1 MKRTLIQFHI
11 VIFCLIFYAGKV
23 CAQNAVPA
31 VISNISEGQFSA
43 GYVYWQGTTVV
54 DAQVG
59 KWEIGPS
66 QFSANSTLLIEVE
79 ANDGGIAYFDYA
91 TESGDFASFNIDVIP
106 PAPLTL
112 QRVFSQ
118 THFFARPRSAFQRFS
133 IDLTPYRQQTIL
145 LVFNASYGQ
154 VSGNITFEARA
165 SIEDL
170 QLATCQVAPLKPLTD
185 PDAIA
190 FENGNRVNTD
200 PANFSLNTELTRL
213 TNAVANAGGNG
224 TLTSAYRPPTYQSHL
239 REVYTKQ
246 MLLANRREPE
256 CVTLKAEVQAEFS
269 GTNGHNIIQ
278 RPARRSNHSLGR
290 SFDYAITG
298 ITSAQID
305 SLANGCGLTRPLP
318 VRDRVHFSG

>member
-1 MKRTLIQFHI
+1 MNGIRT
-11 VIFCLIFYAGKV
+11 
-23 CAQNAVPA
+23 
-31 VISNISEGQFSA
+31 
-43 GYVYWQGTTVV
+43 
-54 DAQVG
+54 QVG

-91 TESGDFASFNIDVIP
+91 TESGDFASFNIDLIP

-185 PDAIA
+185 PDALV
-190 FENGNRVNTD
+190 FEGGNIINTD
-200 PANFSLNTELTRL
+200 PANFNLNTKLSCFS
-213 TNAVANAGGNG
+213 AAIANSSATSG
-224 TLTSAYRPPTYQSHL
+224 TLTSAYRPPTYQTHL

-246 MLLANRREPE
+246 MLLRNRREPE
-256 CVTLKAEVQAEFS
+256 CVTLKAEVQADFNQH
-269 GTNGHNIIQ
+269 GIIK
-278 RPARRSNHSLGR
+278 RPARSSNHSRGN
-290 SFDYAITG
+290 SFDFAITG
-298 ITSAQID
+298 LTDVQID
-305 SLANGCGLTRPLP
+305 GLAATCGLTRPDP
-318 VRDRVHFSG
+318 VGDRVHFSG